1 MCVYVQCVCIRVCS
15 EDSANER
22 QYKVRPLVTEVPVD
36 DDVCDTKGS
45 SLINRVFVCNS
56 VTDFSVMTTPKSPL
70 LYYPLDSSTITLTTA
85 NSSTS

>member
-1 MCVYVQCVCIRVCS
+1 MCVYVQCVRIRVCS

-22 QYKVRPLVTEVPVD
+22 QDKVRPLVTEVPVD

-56 VTDFSVMTTPKSPL
+56 VTDFSVMTAPKSPL
-70 LYYPLDSSTITLTTA
+70 LYYPLDSSTTLTTA